1 MNLKLLK
8 IFYPAKCKKK
18 NNNNNN
24 NKKCQITFKF

>member
-18 NNNNNN
+18 KNNNN